1 MSKCSHFMCLRNSG
15 TSVQDLQYSIES
27 LVGYSKVSR
36 AAAGG
41 QREYSKVSQVVLN
54 TLSLRCSIFFFSASI
69 YLLSQAETQLFNVLL
84 QTRYGINF
92 YICMESFFLH
102 FLFLLS
108 NEEFL
113 IGSFR
118 HSNIISQVIN
128 CSSER
133 VSQLNAKLYGQT

>member
-1 MSKCSHFMCLRNSG
+1 MCLRNSG
-15 TSVQDLQYSIES
+15 TSIQDLQSTES

-41 QREYSKVSQVVLN
+41 QREYSMVSQVVLN
-54 TLSLRCSIFFFSASI
+54 TLSLRCSIFFLAASI
-69 YLLSQAETQLFNVLL
+69 YSSQPETQLFNVLL
-84 QTRYGINF
+84 QTRYRISF
-92 YICMESFFLH
+92 YTCIESFFLH

-128 CSSER
+128 CFSER